1 MPPAC
6 YVSGPHGKLFQ
17 INSPVLYGV
26 ALPEISPVSMIKGNI
41 YEENVYMYI

>member
-1 MPPAC
+1 MPSAC

-17 INSPVLYGV
+17 INSPDLYGV
-26 ALPEISPVSMIKGNI
+26 VLPETSPVSMIKGNI